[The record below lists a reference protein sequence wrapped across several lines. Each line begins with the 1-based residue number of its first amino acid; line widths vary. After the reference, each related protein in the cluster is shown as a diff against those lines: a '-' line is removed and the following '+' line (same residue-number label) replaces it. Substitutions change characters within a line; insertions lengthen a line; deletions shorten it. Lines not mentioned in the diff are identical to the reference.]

1 MNTAKM
7 LGYIPW
13 NPCRGVQLPR
23 IEKAEDEAILLTHAE
38 FSLIVEGMG
47 ERYKAFTNFL
57 VMTGTASEK
66 QGL

>member
-23 IEKAEDEAILLTHAE
+23 IEKAEDEAIFLTHAE

-47 ERYKAFTNFL
+47 ERFKAFTNFL

>member
-1 MNTAKM
+1 MNTAEI

-23 IEKAEDEAILLTHAE
+23 IEKGEDEAIFLTHAE

-47 ERYKAFTNFL
+47 SGSRPSRT
-57 VMTGTASEK
+57 SW
-66 QGL
+66 